1 MPLVKDGKIATDLFV
16 HVADGAELPGDG
28 AILVPAARF
37 LEDPEAVAEARR
49 QGRRDLAEQSRS
61 STISCR
67 ISIGSPRSR
76 WCFRRFRDGRAY
88 SQARLLRERHGYDG
102 ELRATGQVLRDQFV
116 FMLRAGFDAFEVKK
130 DSRRRGVRR
139 DREALF
145 GVLPADRRWP
155 RHRAQSAD
163 AAASFGECRPVSTIA
178 HQAMIAE
185 AATVSPAQALDRALR
200 DASPAE
206 VIEAALKTVGRE
218 HLALVSSFGTE
229 SAALLKVMADV
240 DPAIPVVFLDTGW
253 LFEETLAYRDTLI
266 ATLGLSD
273 VRSIKPLEETLSRE
287 DPDRELWFS
296 DPDAC
301 CRIRKVEPLA
311 RALKPFSA
319 WINGRKRF
327 QGGARA
333 EIPVVEDDGARLK
346 FNPFANVSREE
357 IEAIYKLA
365 KLPPHPLVASG
376 YLSVGCMPC
385 TSRTAPGE
393 DARAGRWR
401 GQAKTE
407 CGIHTTKTS

>member
-1 MPLVKDGKIATDLFV
+1 
-16 HVADGAELPGDG
+16 
-28 AILVPAARF
+28 
-37 LEDPEAVAEARR
+37 
-49 QGRRDLAEQSRS
+49 
-61 STISCR
+61 
-67 ISIGSPRSR
+67 
-76 WCFRRFRDGRAY
+76 
-88 SQARLLRERHGYDG
+88 
-102 ELRATGQVLRDQFV
+102 
-116 FMLRAGFDAFEVKK
+116 
-130 DSRRRGVRR
+130 
-139 DREALF
+139 
-145 GVLPADRRWP
+145 
-155 RHRAQSAD
+155 
-163 AAASFGECRPVSTIA
+163 
-178 HQAMIAE
+178 
-185 AATVSPAQALDRALR
+185 LR

-206 VIEAALKTVGRE
+206 VIETALKTVGRE
-218 HLALVSSFGTE
+218 RLALVSSFGTE

-266 ATLGLSD
+266 ATLGLTD
-273 VRSIKPLEETLSRE
+273 VRSIKPLEENLSRE

-333 EIPVVEDDGARLK
+333 DIAVVEDDGAKLK

-357 IEAIYKLA
+357 IEAIYKMA

-385 TSRTAPGE
+385 SSRAAAGE

-401 GQAKTE
+401 GKAKTE

>member
-1 MPLVKDGKIATDLFV
+1 VN
-16 HVADGAELPGDG
+16 
-28 AILVPAARF
+28 AIPHQALAG
-37 LEDPEAVAEARR
+37 AVAA
-49 QGRRDLAEQSRS
+49 
-61 STISCR
+61 
-67 ISIGSPRSR
+67 P
-76 WCFRRFRDGRAY
+76 
-88 SQARLLRERHGYDG
+88 SQA
-102 ELRATGQVLRDQFV
+102 A
-116 FMLRAGFDAFEVKK
+116 
-130 DSRRRGVRR
+130 
-139 DREALF
+139 
-145 GVLPADRRWP
+145 
-155 RHRAQSAD
+155 
-163 AAASFGECRPVSTIA
+163 
-178 HQAMIAE
+178 
-185 AATVSPAQALDRALR
+185 ALDRALR
-200 DASPAE
+200 DAPPAK
-206 VIEAALKTVGRE
+206 VIEMALKTAGRE

-266 ATLGLSD
+266 ATLGLRD
-273 VRSIKPLEETLSRE
+273 VRSIKPSEETLSAE

-327 QGGARA
+327 QGGTRA
-333 EIPVVEDDGARLK
+333 DIPVVEDDGAKLK
-346 FNPFANVSREE
+346 FNPFTNVSREE

-385 TSRTAPGE
+385 SSRTAPGE

-401 GQAKTE
+401 SNAKTE